1 MKFTFEGEGVQ
12 ELRDLGL
19 FLIGG
24 DPVKEENVGDFGPE
38 AAQRLNDAHI
48 KAMNSLETENSK
60 LQKALQDAGAHAAQ
74 LERQVEELEAE
85 NKRLAGTII
94 RLQSAQAPAGQPKAL
109 KPVEKPKKA
118 EKPAEKPQEPA
129 EKPQDEEPAPAPEVP
144 FEEDK
149 PKMDMVAA
157 RKILADLNKE
167 AGSNVARATLKKLGY
182 ANLKVVPEDKLQ
194 EVVDAAREEARTYA

>member
-1 MKFTFEGEGVQ
+1 MQITVTF
-12 ELRDLGL
+12 D
-19 FLIGG
+19 
-24 DPVKEENVGDFGPE
+24 
-38 AAQRLNDAHI
+38 
-48 KAMNSLETENSK
+48 SLEEF
-60 LQKALQDAGAHAAQ
+60 QKYIQ
-74 LERQVEELEAE
+74 
-85 NKRLAGTII
+85 T
-94 RLQSAQAPAGQPKAL
+94 AQAPAGQPEAP

-129 EKPQDEEPAPAPEVP
+129 PAVEGEEPAPAPEVP

-182 ANLKVVPEDKLQ
+182 ASLKAVPEDKLQ
-194 EVVDAAREEARTYA
+194 EVVDAARKEAGNA